1 MRVLISGGFGF
12 VGGRLAQHLHQAGHQ
27 VVLGSRLVSSPP
39 EWLRE
44 AEVVNMDWND
54 RDALVAVCVDV
65 DVIIHAAGMNAQD
78 SVANPAEALSFNGVA
93 TARLLEAGCK
103 ARVKRFIYL
112 STAHVYG
119 APLECTITEES
130 CPCNLHPYATSH
142 LAGESAVLYAT
153 QRKQIEGVVLR
164 LSNAFGAPAH
174 AVANCW
180 MLLVNDL
187 CRQAVTLR
195 SMTLRS
201 TGLQRRDFITLQDVS
216 RVVAHMIFLPN
227 NQVDDGL
234 FNVGSGK
241 GLRVIDMV
249 KLIQIRCTEVLGYT
263 PDIIRPQPTEGDE
276 SPNLDYR
283 IDKLLSTGISLS
295 GNPDLEIDE
304 ILRMCNKYFMVIKTK
319 RIIG

>member
-1 MRVLISGGFGF
+1 MRVLISGGFGL
-12 VGGRLAQHLHQAGHQ
+12 VGGRLGQHLHQAGHQ
-27 VVLGSRLVSSPP
+27 VVLGSRTASSPP

-44 AEVVNMDWND
+44 AEVVKMDWND
-54 RDALVAVCVDV
+54 RDALAAVCAGG

-78 SVANPAEALSFNGVA
+78 SVANPAEALAFNGVA
-93 TARLLEAGCK
+93 TARLLDAGCK

-119 APLECTITEES
+119 SPLEGTITEET
-130 CPCNLHPYATSH
+130 CPRNLHPYATSH

-153 QRKQIEGVVLR
+153 QRKQIEGIVLR

-174 AVANCW
+174 VEANCW

-201 TGLQRRDFITLQDVS
+201 IGLQRRDFITLQNVS
-216 RVVAHMIFLPN
+216 RVSAHMIDLPN
-227 NQVDDGL
+227 NQIGDGL

-241 GLRVIDMV
+241 SLWVIDMV
-249 KLIQIRCTEVLGYT
+249 ELIQTRCTEVLGYT
-263 PDIIRPQPTEGDE
+263 PEIVRPQPAKGDE
-276 SPNLDYR
+276 SANLDYR
-283 IDKLLSTGISLS
+283 IDKLLSTDFSLS
-295 GNPDLEIDE
+295 GNPVLEIDD
-304 ILRMCNKYFMVIKTK
+304 ILRMCNECCM
-319 RIIG
+319 GAN